1 MDNMKF
7 DRETLQELAEPE
19 PIPEAARLTV
29 SDYLNMSREEADAKG
44 VYLPWKLAHKQ
55 HEKEIKWASFRDEYG
70 RLKNW
75 QQLAAIPK
83 DEAMTMPS
91 DLYQL
96 WSLAQIKKSALSK
109 VVKARN
115 EAIRE
120 IRVTAKPVDLK
131 PPLPFGATIAKLR
144 KDRKISQT
152 QAAEFF
158 YQCGLPCSHNLIS
171 KWERGG
177 SEPRL
182 TDLVALSILYGT
194 DLLALMTKEAQKPE
208 RDLQNAES
216 FNCPDPTGRI

>member
-1 MDNMKF
+1 MDNTKF
-7 DRETLQELAEPE
+7 DRETLQELAESE

-44 VYLPWKLAHKQ
+44 LYLPWKLAHKQ

-83 DEAMTMPS
+83 EEAMTMPS

-120 IRVTAKPVDLK
+120 IRVTANPRCRSAQRLPNCAKTVKSPKPK
-131 PPLPFGATIAKLR
+131 PPSF
-144 KDRKISQT
+144 
-152 QAAEFF
+152 
-158 YQCGLPCSHNLIS
+158 
-171 KWERGG
+171 
-177 SEPRL
+177 
-182 TDLVALSILYGT
+182 SI
-194 DLLALMTKEAQKPE
+194 
-208 RDLQNAES
+208 NAV
-216 FNCPDPTGRI
+216 CPAPTTSSANGKGEGVNPA